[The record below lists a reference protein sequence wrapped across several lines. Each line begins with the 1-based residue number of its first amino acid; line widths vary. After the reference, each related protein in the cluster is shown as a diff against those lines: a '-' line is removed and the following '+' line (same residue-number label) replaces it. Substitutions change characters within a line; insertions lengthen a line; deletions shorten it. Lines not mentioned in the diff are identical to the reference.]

1 MRKKQ
6 ALKWIALACVGVML
20 AGCSDQGAVRDAA
33 PSESSAV
40 EITRQEEGK
49 DGTQASQ
56 VQENDGT
63 QASQGQENDGTQGQ
77 ESDEALTQGSDGTQT
92 QESEAEAMEDVALEK
107 ITVDPM
113 ELKSHYEKAAF
124 FADWAYVKKP
134 GNTIVSPMSLNMAL
148 GLAAAG
154 ASGETAAEMNQYLG
168 REDFEAYA
176 KEYMNFADGLA
187 ADQGSSK
194 FREGYSFHYEIANS
208 IWINQRHQILEDYRK
223 KMEECFHAEVRPGD
237 FGANA
242 PETVQK
248 INDWCSEKTH
258 GMIPKILS
266 DSDLSD
272 EDKAVLINSLYF
284 ESPWVNKWAL
294 TEDDFTD
301 FGGNVSTQEMLR
313 GGADQYYEN
322 DKAIAFGKN
331 YYNGFRFI
339 GILPKT
345 EGEFGLLDLDLESLL
360 ASESSD
366 YLVRALM
373 PKLNF
378 NTTADNL
385 QELLIAQGI
394 KAPFD
399 PNVAQFDKIIDGE
412 ELFISR
418 IIQKCKI
425 ELDDKGTKA
434 AAVTAITMRANAI
447 APMEKEIREVLLNR
461 PFAFL
466 IYDSVNEEIVFAG
479 KVTNVK

>member
-6 ALKWIALACVGVML
+6 ALRWIALACVSVML
-20 AGCSDQGAVRDAA
+20 AGCSDQGIGRSVT
-33 PSESSAV
+33 PSESIAS

-49 DGTQASQ
+49 DEAQAL
-56 VQENDGT
+56 
-63 QASQGQENDGTQGQ
+63 QGQEND
-77 ESDEALTQGSDGTQT
+77 EART
-92 QESEAEAMEDVALEK
+92 QESGAGESETEGPEVMEDVALEK

-113 ELKSHYEKAAF
+113 ELKNHYEKAAF
-124 FADWAYVKKP
+124 FADWAYVKNP
-134 GNTIVSPMSLNMAL
+134 DNTIVSPMSLNMAL

-154 ASGETAAEMNQYLG
+154 ASGNTAAEMYQYLG
-168 REDFEAYA
+168 RENFEAYA
-176 KEYMNFADGLA
+176 KEYMDFADGLA
-187 ADQGSSK
+187 ADQDSSK

-208 IWINQRHQILEDYRK
+208 IWINQRNQILEDYRK

-237 FGANA
+237 FGVNA
-242 PETVQK
+242 PETVEK

-266 DSDLSD
+266 NTDLSD

-294 TEDDFTD
+294 AEEDFTD

-322 DKAIAFGKN
+322 DKSIAFGKN

-345 EGEFGLLDLDLESLL
+345 EGEFSILDLDLESLM

-366 YLVRALM
+366 YLVKALM

-378 NTTADNL
+378 DTSADNL

-394 KAPFD
+394 KTPFD
-399 PNVAQFDKIIDGE
+399 PGVAKFDKIIDGE
-412 ELFISR
+412 ELYISR

-447 APMEKEIREVLLNR
+447 APMEKEIKEVLLNR

-466 IYDSVNEEIVFAG
+466 IYDSVNEEIVFVG